1 MIGIL
6 AIIVVALIPVL
17 LFVAL
22 LGLVAGFVGSL
33 AERDLGVGLFAD
45 ENA

>member
-6 AIIVVALIPVL
+6 AIILVALVPIS

-22 LGLVAGFVGSL
+22 LAVIAGFIGSM

-45 ENA
+45 KDA

>member
-6 AIIVVALIPVL
+6 AIIFVALVPIL
-17 LFVAL
+17 LFAAL
-22 LGLVAGFVGSL
+22 LGLIAGFVGSL

-45 ENA
+45 QDA

>member
-6 AIIVVALIPVL
+6 AIILVAVIPVL

>member
-1 MIGIL
+1 LIGIL

>member
-6 AIIVVALIPVL
+6 AILAVALIPIAL
-17 LFVAL
+17 IIAL
-22 LGLVAGFVGSL
+22 LVLIAGFVGSL

-45 ENA
+45 KDA

>member
-6 AIIVVALIPVL
+6 AIILVALVPVL
-17 LFVAL
+17 LFIAL
-22 LGLVAGFVGSL
+22 LGLIAGFVGSL

-45 ENA
+45 ESA

>member
-1 MIGIL
+1 MIAIL
-6 AIIVVALIPVL
+6 AIILVALIPIL

-33 AERDLGVGLFAD
+33 AERDLGVGIFAD

>member
-6 AIIVVALIPVL
+6 AIILAALVPVL
-17 LFVAL
+17 LFIAL
-22 LGLVAGFVGSL
+22 LGLIAGFVGSL

-45 ENA
+45 ESA

>member
-6 AIIVVALIPVL
+6 AIILVALIPVL

>member
-1 MIGIL
+1 LIGIL
-6 AIIVVALIPVL
+6 AIILVALIPVV